1 MKWFRKGLY
10 KMKIVRVK
18 DVVSIKRSIESGTSE
33 QQAVV
38 KNIISEIRARSDE
51 ALREFTEK
59 FDRVRLSDFSITKKE
74 IEKAYEQV
82 SEDFVKILREAA
94 ENIRSF
100 HEKQLRPSWMTT
112 EENGTILGQKVVPLD
127 SVGVYVPGGTAA
139 YPSSVLMN
147 VIPAK
152 VAGVKRIVMVSP
164 PNRDGCIPAAVL
176 VAAKEAGVEEIY
188 KVGGA
193 QAVAALAYG
202 TESITPVDKIT
213 GPGNVFV
220 ALAKR
225 EVFGDVDIDM
235 IAGPSEIAI
244 LADDTAQADEVAA
257 DLLSQAEHDPRACS
271 VLVTPSVALA
281 EAVAVEVERQL
292 SMLPRKD
299 IAERS
304 IADYGSIYVT
314 SGIAEAVDVVNL
326 LAPEHLEIMTEN
338 ALELLGEI
346 RHAGA
351 IFIGRYSTEPVG
363 DYFAGPNH
371 VLPTNGTARF
381 SSPLNVDD
389 FQKKSSVIIY
399 SEKALAENGAKIASF
414 ARLEGLEAHAR
425 AVEIRLKKSTL
436 LKDKNSFGEQRKCPQ

>member
-1 MKWFRKGLY
+1 
-10 KMKIVRVK
+10 MKILKVK
-18 DVVSIKRSIESGTSE
+18 ELVSIKRSIDSGTSE
-33 QQAVV
+33 QAAVV
-38 KNIISEIRARSDE
+38 KSIIADIRSRGDKALSEY
-51 ALREFTEK
+51 TEK
-59 FDRVRLSDFSITKKE
+59 FDRVPLSSFQVTEKE
-74 IEKAYEQV
+74 VEEAYSQV
-82 SEDFVKILREAA
+82 DQPFIALVREAA

-112 EENGTILGQKVVPLD
+112 EENGTILGQKITPLD

-147 VIPAK
+147 VIPAM

-164 PNRDGCIPAAVL
+164 PNREGKLPAAVL
-176 VAAKEAGVEEIY
+176 VAAKVAGVEEIY

-193 QAVAALAYG
+193 QAIAALAYG
-202 TESITPVDKIT
+202 TETIPPVDKIT
-213 GPGNVFV
+213 GPGNIYV

-225 EVFGDVDIDM
+225 EVYGDVAIDM

-244 LADDTAQADEVAA
+244 LADETARAAEVAA

-271 VLVTPSVALA
+271 VLVTPSQRLA
-281 EAVAVEVERQL
+281 EEVAQEVEKQL
-292 SMLPRKD
+292 ATLPRKE
-299 IAERS
+299 IAARS
-304 IADYGSIYVT
+304 IADYGTIYVT
-314 SGIAEAVDVVNL
+314 DSIDEAVQTVNK
-326 LAPEHLEIMTEN
+326 LAPEHLEIITEN
-338 ALELLGEI
+338 ALELLGKI

-351 IFIGRYSTEPVG
+351 IFIGRFSSEPVG

-399 SEKALAENGAKIASF
+399 SEKALKENGAKIAEF
-414 ARLEGLEAHAR
+414 ARMEGLEAHAR
-425 AVEIRLKKSTL
+425 AVEIRLK
-436 LKDKNSFGEQRKCPQ
+436 GGY

>member
-1 MKWFRKGLY
+1 
-10 KMKIVRVK
+10 MKIVKVS
-18 DVVSIKRSIESGTSE
+18 DQISIKRSVDSGTSE
-33 QQAVV
+33 QSAIV
-38 KNIISEIRARSDE
+38 KSILAEVRARGDE
-51 ALREFTEK
+51 ALRDYTEK
-59 FDRVRLSDFSITKKE
+59 FDRVRLVSFSVTDQE
-74 IEKAYEQV
+74 IEEAYAKVDEEFISIVQ
-82 SEDFVKILREAA
+82 DAA
-94 ENIRSF
+94 ENIRRF

-112 EENGTILGQKVVPLD
+112 EENGTILGQKITPLD

-164 PNRDGCIPAAVL
+164 PDLDGQLPAAVL

-188 KVGGA
+188 KVGGS
-193 QAVAALAYG
+193 QAIAALAYG
-202 TESITPVDKIT
+202 TESIAAVDKIT
-213 GPGNVFV
+213 GPGNIFV

-244 LADDTAQADEVAA
+244 LADDSAYADEVAA

-271 VLVTPSVALA
+271 VLVTSSLVLA
-281 EAVAVEVERQL
+281 EAVAIEVEKQL
-292 SMLPRKD
+292 ELLPRKQ
-299 IAERS
+299 IAARS
-304 IADYGSIYVT
+304 IADFGAIYVT
-314 SGIAEAVDVVNL
+314 ESIEEAVEVVNQ
-326 LAPEHLEIMTEN
+326 LAPEHLEVITEN
-338 ALELLGEI
+338 AMELLGKI

-351 IFIGRYSTEPVG
+351 IFIGRYSSEPVG

-389 FQKKSSVIIY
+389 FQKKSSVIVY
-399 SEKALAENGAKIASF
+399 SEKALKDNGEKIAKF
-414 ARLEGLEAHAR
+414 ARMEGLEAHAR
-425 AVEIRLKKSTL
+425 AVEIRLK
-436 LKDKNSFGEQRKCPQ
+436 NQ

>member
-1 MKWFRKGLY
+1 
-10 KMKIVRVK
+10 MKIIKVN
-18 DVVSIKRSIESGTSE
+18 DLVSLKRSIESGTSE
-33 QQAVV
+33 QVTVV
-38 KNIISEIRARSDE
+38 KEIIAAIRTLGDE
-51 ALREFTEK
+51 ALREYTEK
-59 FDRVRLSDFSITKKE
+59 FDRVHLSSFSVTEKE
-74 IEKAYEQV
+74 IEEAYAQV
-82 SEDFVKILREAA
+82 DERFLSIVREAA

-112 EENGTILGQKVVPLD
+112 EENGTVLGQKITPLD

-147 VIPAK
+147 VLPAK

-164 PNRDGCIPAAVL
+164 PDDQGQLPAAVL

-193 QAVAALAYG
+193 QAIAALAYG
-202 TESITPVDKIT
+202 TESINSVDKIT
-213 GPGNVFV
+213 GPGNIYV

-244 LADDTAQADEVAA
+244 LADETARADEVAA

-271 VLVTPSVALA
+271 VLVTPSSVLA
-281 EAVAVEVERQL
+281 EAVSMEVERQL
-292 SMLPRKD
+292 ELLPRKD
-299 IAERS
+299 IASRS
-304 IADYGSIYVT
+304 IADYGAIYIT
-314 SGIAEAVDVVNL
+314 DTMEEAIETVNQ
-326 LAPEHLEIMTEN
+326 LAPEHLEIITEN
-338 ALELLGEI
+338 AIELLGKI

-351 IFIGRYSTEPVG
+351 IFIGRYSSEPVG

-399 SEKALAENGAKIASF
+399 SQKAMVENGAKIAEF
-414 ARLEGLEAHAR
+414 ARKEGLEAHAR
-425 AVEIRLKKSTL
+425 AVEFRLKNDGKL
-436 LKDKNSFGEQRKCPQ
+436 

>member
-1 MKWFRKGLY
+1 
-10 KMKIVRVK
+10 MKIVKVS
-18 DVVSIKRSIESGTSE
+18 DLVSIKRSIESGTTE
-33 QQAVV
+33 QVAVV
-38 KNIISEIRARSDE
+38 KKIISDIRSAGDE
-51 ALREFTEK
+51 ALRAYTEK
-59 FDRVRLSDFSITKKE
+59 FDRVRLESFTVTVNEINEAYGQVDSEFISI
-74 IEKAYEQV
+74 V
-82 SEDFVKILREAA
+82 REAA
-94 ENIRSF
+94 GNIRSF

-112 EENGTILGQKVVPLD
+112 EENGSILGQKITPLD

-164 PNRDGCIPAAVL
+164 PDRDGKLPAAVL

-193 QAVAALAYG
+193 QAIGALAYG

-213 GPGNVFV
+213 GPGNIYV

-244 LADDTAQADEVAA
+244 IADDSARADEVAA

-271 VLVTPSVALA
+271 VLVTPSMVLA
-281 EAVAVEVERQL
+281 EAVAVEVEKQL
-292 SMLPRKD
+292 ALLPRKD
-299 IAERS
+299 IASRS
-304 IADYGSIYVT
+304 IADFGVIYVT
-314 SGIAEAVDVVNL
+314 SSIEEAVETVNQ
-326 LAPEHLEIMTEN
+326 LAPEHLEILTGNGM
-338 ALELLGEI
+338 ELLGKI

-351 IFIGRYSTEPVG
+351 IFIGRYSSEPVG

-399 SEKALAENGAKIASF
+399 SEKALKDNGEKIAKF
-414 ARLEGLEAHAR
+414 ARMEGLEAHAR
-425 AVEIRLKKSTL
+425 AVELRLK
-436 LKDKNSFGEQRKCPQ
+436 NQ